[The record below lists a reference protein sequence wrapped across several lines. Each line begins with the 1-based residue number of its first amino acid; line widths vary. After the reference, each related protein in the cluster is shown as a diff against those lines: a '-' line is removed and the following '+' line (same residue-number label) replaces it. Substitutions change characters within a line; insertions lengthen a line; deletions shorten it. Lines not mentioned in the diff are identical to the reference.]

1 MSEKHL
7 PDDGVSVTALTPA
20 APRRELLK
28 FAAAGLMLWV
38 TKVGAGNAAENPPR
52 TGKSPAPSILAVRV
66 WPAADYTRVT
76 LELDQPIAFS
86 SQLIA
91 NPGRL
96 VVDIE
101 GIEFNAVLQS
111 LPSKI
116 LADDPYI
123 KLIRAGR
130 NRPGVVRLVIDL
142 KADIKPQIFTL
153 PPVANYGYRLVLD
166 LYPAQPVDPLMALL
180 DQPESSPAK
189 PSTPAQTGTNTAAEN
204 ATRADAGAAAEENK
218 ETAKDAPA
226 TSKTPSNASRVTTA
240 DKNGA
245 RDAPEVARL
254 VTIMLDPGHGG
265 EDPGAVGRGGSFE
278 KHVTLSVARRLKEKI
293 DAVPNMRAVLTRDG
307 DFFIPLNQRV
317 QKARGIRADLFVS
330 VHADAFIK
338 PTARGSSVFVLSE
351 GGASSSAARWLA
363 KKENEADLIG
373 GVNLPAKDPYLA
385 RTLLDLSQTATNNDS
400 IRLGRAVLGELGRIN
415 TLHKGQVEQA
425 GFAVL
430 KAPDIPSIL
439 VETAFISN
447 PDEEKRLNDEA
458 YQDQLATAIL
468 QGLKRYF
475 AKNPPQGKSKIA
487 LLD

>member
-1 MSEKHL
+1 MPKKQLIDSRL
-7 PDDGVSVTALTPA
+7 TATAPIPA

-28 FAAAGLMLWV
+28 FAAASLVLWV
-38 TKVGAGNAAENPPR
+38 TKVGAGNTAEDPPR
-52 TGKSPAPSILAVRV
+52 TSKSPIPSILAVRV

-76 LELDQPIAFS
+76 LELDQPITFS
-86 SQLIA
+86 SQLIK
-91 NPGRL
+91 NPERL

-116 LADDPYI
+116 LANDPYI

-130 NRPGVVRLVIDL
+130 NRPSVVRLVIDL

-153 PPVANYGYRLVLD
+153 LPVANYGYRLVLD

-180 DQPESSPAK
+180 DQSEAKPAK
-189 PSTPAQTGTNTAAEN
+189 LSPLGQAAANTAPDDATRVGAN
-204 ATRADAGAAAEENK
+204 ATTEANQ
-218 ETAKDAPA
+218 ETTKDAPA
-226 TSKTPSNASRVTTA
+226 TNKAPTNASRATTKNA
-240 DKNGA
+240 DKN
-245 RDAPEVARL
+245 DPPEIARL

-265 EDPGAVGRGGSFE
+265 EDPGAVGRGGSYE

-351 GGASSSAARWLA
+351 SGASSSAARWLA

-373 GVNLPAKDPYLA
+373 GVNLPTKDPYLA

-400 IRLGRAVLGELGRIN
+400 IRLGQAVLGELGRIN

-439 VETAFISN
+439 IETAFISN
-447 PDEEKRLNDEA
+447 PEEEKRLNDEA
-458 YQDQLATAIL
+458 YQDQLAMAIL

-475 AKNPPQGKSKIA
+475 AKNPPLGKFKLA
-487 LLD
+487 RLD